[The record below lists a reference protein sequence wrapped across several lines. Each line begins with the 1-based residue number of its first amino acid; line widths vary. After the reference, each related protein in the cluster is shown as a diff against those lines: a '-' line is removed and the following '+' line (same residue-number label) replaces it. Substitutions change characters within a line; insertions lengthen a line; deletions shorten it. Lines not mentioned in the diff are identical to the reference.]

1 VLLGLVAS
9 IDPERDGV
17 RDAIAHA
24 RLASIRTVMITGD
37 YLKTA
42 IAIAKKIDLLQVG
55 ADPNE
60 EATDCSQLRPRGDVY
75 LPEPDIDEITSRT
88 LVFARAK
95 PEDKIEIVKSLQ
107 RQGLIAAMTGDGV
120 NDAPALKEADI
131 GVAMGISGTEVAKGA
146 SDMILTDDNFV
157 NIVAAVE
164 RGRIIYAN
172 IQKFVMFLLSTNI
185 GEITLIFSSIA
196 AGFPMPLG
204 PLQILVLNL
213 FSDGMPA
220 VALSLEDGDPQIM
233 EDRPR
238 PKKQPLIHGRLWLLV
253 GCNAAL
259 LMFGAMTT
267 FLLGLYW
274 NFGLFF
280 LDDIMETGG
289 GSDKSIS
296 DTGLAFRNVVCS
308 RWNGMGSG
316 WETRGNCAARFANG
330 NLIFGAEANA
340 ATMNG
345 GVWESSDMYCEG
357 GNYECVSE
365 GIARAQ
371 TMVFVGLAFT
381 EVLRAYTV
389 RSFSEPVF
397 ARMFSNKYMQVAA
410 GMSLVL
416 TIVVTNTPV
425 IMDDIF
431 GFDYIPW
438 FQWLVVIATA
448 LNAAFWGELLKMVL
462 RHRDL
467 TQQRWDAMKD
477 GFEAMLLEV
486 RTVRHHVER
495 LEH

>member
-1 VLLGLVAS
+1 MMFFSDTSHAGNNSFRSTTSNTPHMFSPRASSDYMDMTALMGPSPRASTTSSRAPPTSLHNTSFTGMLLRGDTDETSSENREEEHRSRFLSNSERLLADHPLETKES
-9 IDPERDGV
+9 FANLESNDPKLWQATPSEV
-17 RDAIAHA
+17 
-24 RLASIRTVMITGD
+24 
-37 YLKTA
+37 
-42 IAIAKKIDLLQVG
+42 IAKML
-55 ADPNE
+55 E
-60 EATDCSQLRPRGDVY
+60 
-75 LPEPDIDEITSRT
+75 TS
-88 LVFARAK
+88 L
-95 PEDKIEIVKSLQ
+95 E
-107 RQGLIAAMTGDGV
+107 
-120 NDAPALKEADI
+120 
-131 GVAMGISGTEVAKGA
+131 SG
-146 SDMILTDDNFV
+146 
-157 NIVAAVE
+157 
-164 RGRIIYAN
+164 
-172 IQKFVMFLLSTNI
+172 LSTRQLDDKTRKHGSN
-185 GEITLIFSSIA
+185 ITLIFSSIA

-220 VALSLEDGDPQIM
+220 VALSLEDGDPKIM